1 MAARDP
7 RTVGARIE
15 ALLDELGRIADS
27 TVRDK
32 AEEVARLL
40 VELYG
45 TGLERVV
52 DALQAAG
59 PPGEQAL
66 RALTEDELVCS
77 LLMLHGLHPLDV
89 ETRVRQALDRVRP
102 YLGSHSGGVELLGVD
117 PEGVV
122 RLRLEGS
129 CSGCPSSTLTVRLAI
144 EQAIGEAAPEVTRVE
159 VAGVTAEPGPAL
171 LQIQPRPP
179 DRSWTPLDLPDLP
192 AGTVAAREI
201 GNVPLALCRLATGWY
216 AYRNG
221 CPGCG
226 SALDGAALTGDVLTC
241 PGCGRRYD
249 ARLAGRSVDGQDLH
263 LDPVPLLAEDGTV
276 RVALPQAVTGA
287 RP

>member
-15 ALLDELGRIADS
+15 ALLEELGGIADP

-52 DALQAAG
+52 AALHAAG
-59 PPGEQAL
+59 PPGEEIL
-66 RALTEDELVCS
+66 GALTGDELVGS
-77 LLMLHGLHPLDV
+77 LLMLHGLHPRDV
-89 ETRVRQALDRVRP
+89 ETRVRQALDQVRP

-117 PEGVV
+117 AQGVV

-144 EQAIGEAAPEVTRVE
+144 EQAIEEAAPEVTRVE
-159 VAGVTAEPGPAL
+159 VEGGDRRAGPRTAADPT
-171 LQIQPRPP
+171 RPP

-192 AGTVAAREI
+192 AGTVTAREI
-201 GNVPLALCRLATGWY
+201 GNVPLVLCRLATGWY

-226 SALDGAALTGDVLTC
+226 STLGEATLAGEVLTC

-249 ARLAGRSVDGQDLH
+249 TRLAGRSVDGQDLH
-263 LDPVPLLAEDGTV
+263 LDPIPLLAEGGTA
-276 RVALPQAVTGA
+276 RVALPQTVTGA